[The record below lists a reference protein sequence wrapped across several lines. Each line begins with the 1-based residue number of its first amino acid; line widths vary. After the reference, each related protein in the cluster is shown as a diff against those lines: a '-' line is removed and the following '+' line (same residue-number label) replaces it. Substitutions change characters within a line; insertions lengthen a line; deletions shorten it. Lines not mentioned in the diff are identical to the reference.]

1 MPIPF
6 LTLVPSMTWVSMT
19 IVAASCSHTMR
30 QKSPIVLGSGPGEG
44 RGMGRERGRE
54 RGRVR
59 EDMRGE
65 VRGGKWH
72 RGEEQVC
79 YSTNMTSI

>member
-54 RGRVR
+54 
-59 EDMRGE
+59 DMREGE
-65 VRGGKWH
+65 GSGTEGRSRCVTL
-72 RGEEQVC
+72 Q
-79 YSTNMTSI
+79 I

>member
-1 MPIPF
+1 
-6 LTLVPSMTWVSMT
+6 MTWVSMT

-44 RGMGRERGRE
+44 RGMGRGRE
-54 RGRVR
+54 RGRRR

-65 VRGGKWH
+65 GRGGKWH
-72 RGEEQVC
+72 RGEEQMY
-79 YSTNMTSI
+79 YSTNVTSI